1 MSAATVKLRKKA
13 ADLEQKKLYQKALEA
28 YVELI
33 ESSRGTD
40 DENDASLF
48 NRVGDLHLRLG
59 NIEDAVNFYERAVDL
74 YTEGGFFNNA
84 IALCNKI
91 LRHAPNRNAI
101 YYKLGKISA
110 TKGFNSDA
118 KKNFLEYADR
128 MQRIGNMDEAFRSL
142 EEFADLCPG
151 QDDIRL
157 MLAEQLS
164 RANRKAEALEQLQR
178 LHETLESEGR
188 RNEAAATLERMRAIE
203 PNITPRTAKAQR
215 IEKTDGLVFLDLN
228 FGDDD
233 LQSMPPIDQIETS
246 PPAERL
252 ETTPSAAELVTGS
265 LEGLEP
271 TSLAEPEAMQRHDDS
286 AVDGLL
292 SVHSDDQ
299 GIVFEVDT
307 PQAGSAGLDITP
319 LVEDPPAVDLPF
331 LLDEPAPEFDT
342 EPTGQLASAESDG
355 DPEFVDLGDWL
366 REDVEQKSSRM
377 IASDDDRVG
386 DEQAEFSD
394 MLAKFKQGVAANIE
408 AEDFDSHYD
417 LGVAYREMG
426 LIDEAIAEFQKAV
439 RGQGQRARA
448 YEAIGQSFIDMQ
460 QYAVAHNVLLRALK
474 DRESTP
480 DEGGEEANLGIL
492 YLLGLACEN
501 LQRYS
506 EAASYYQKVLA
517 DDIGFRDVLER
528 LNAVTEMAR

>member
-13 ADLEQKKLYQKALEA
+13 TEFEQKKQYQKALDT
-28 YVELI
+28 YLQLI
-33 ESSRGTD
+33 ESTKGT
-40 DENDASLF
+40 EEERDASLY

-59 NIEDAVNFYERAVDL
+59 NVEDAVNQYERAVDM
-74 YTEGGFFNNA
+74 YAEAGFQNNA

-91 LRHAPNRNAI
+91 IRHAPNRNAV

-110 TKGFNSDA
+110 AKGFNSDA

-128 MQRIGNMDEAFRSL
+128 MQRIGNMNEAFRAL

-164 RANRKAEALEQLQR
+164 RANRKPEAVEQLQR
-178 LHETLESEGR
+178 LYETLEAEGR
-188 RNEAAATLERMRAIE
+188 RSEAAATLERMKALD
-203 PNITPRTAKAQR
+203 PYVVPRTAYSPRK
-215 IEKTDGLVFLDLN
+215 EKTDGLVFLDVS

-233 LQSMPPIDQIETS
+233 LPSRPIT
-246 PPAERL
+246 PAA
-252 ETTPSAAELVTGS
+252 PSSAVD
-265 LEGLEP
+265 GLEP
-271 TSLAEPEAMQRHDDS
+271 TSLVEEEPLAPPRTEESAVAGLQSARPAEPG
-286 AVDGLL
+286 V
-292 SVHSDDQ
+292 
-299 GIVFEVDT
+299 VFETEKKT
-307 PQAGSAGLDITP
+307 PVEIEPPPAEKVMTP
-319 LVEDPPAVDLPF
+319 MVADPPAVDLPF
-331 LLDEPAPEFDT
+331 LLDDEP
-342 EPTGQLASAESDG
+342 DG
-355 DPEFVDLGDWL
+355 DSTAEAEESEEESEFVDLGEWL
-366 REDVEQKSSRM
+366 REDEETKSSRM
-377 IASDDDRVG
+377 VAQDDKRVG
-386 DEQAEFSD
+386 DEQADFSD

-439 RGQGQRARA
+439 RGHSQRVRA
-448 YEAIGQSFIDMQ
+448 YEAIGQSFIDKQ
-460 QYAVAHNVLLRALK
+460 QYAVAHSVLIRALK
-474 DRESTP
+474 DPETST
-480 DEGGEEANLGIL
+480 DIAGEHATIGIN

-528 LNAVTEMAR
+528 LSAVTELAR